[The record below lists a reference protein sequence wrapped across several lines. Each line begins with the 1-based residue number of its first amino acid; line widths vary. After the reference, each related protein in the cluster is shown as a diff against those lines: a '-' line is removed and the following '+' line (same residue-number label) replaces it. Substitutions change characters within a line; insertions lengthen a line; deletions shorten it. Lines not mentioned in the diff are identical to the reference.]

1 MNAIRSS
8 TRRNA
13 AQPSGPPRLY
23 LTIRDHLYAI
33 RRVACDPGIAGRA
46 FRLLKEDGT
55 LYDVAQ
61 TEHGPMCDC
70 PDFIFRR
77 DGLDPEGCKHVR
89 ALVACGL
96 IERPRPARSS

>member
-1 MNAIRSS
+1 MNAPPTS
-8 TRRNA
+8 TRRKA
-13 AQPSGPPRLY
+13 ARPTGPPRLF
-23 LTIRDHLYAI
+23 LTIRDHLYVI

-55 LYDVAQ
+55 LYDVVQ
-61 TEHGPMCDC
+61 TEHGPTCDC

-89 ALVACGL
+89 ALVDCGL
-96 IERPRPARSS
+96 IERQQVRQSS